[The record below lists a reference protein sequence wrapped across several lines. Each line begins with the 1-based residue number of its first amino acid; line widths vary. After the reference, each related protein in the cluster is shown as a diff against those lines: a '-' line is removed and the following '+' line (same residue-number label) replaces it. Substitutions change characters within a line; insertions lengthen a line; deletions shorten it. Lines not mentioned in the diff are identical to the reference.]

1 MFFDL
6 MILIGLDMIESNSK
20 EKEANLERR
29 HQEMMRHNA
38 LLAKE
43 AAEAMVLAAKEA
55 AKTPEEKAAEKAE
68 LEYEKNRLDGWKP
81 IHERIV
87 SQRGISISEKDF
99 FQTMWSAME
108 EYNKLYPKH
117 KVA

>member
-1 MFFDL
+1 MLFDL
-6 MILIGLDMIESNSK
+6 MILIGLDMIESNNK

-55 AKTPEEKAAEKAE
+55 AKTPEQKAAEKAE
-68 LEYEKNRLDGWKP
+68 LEYEKNRQDGWKP

-99 FQTMWSAME
+99 GQTIWSAME

>member
-6 MILIGLDMIESNSK
+6 MILIGLDMIESNNK

-43 AAEAMVLAAKEA
+43 VLAAKEA
-55 AKTPEEKAAEKAE
+55 AKTPEQKAAEKAE
-68 LEYEKNRLDGWKP
+68 LEYEKNRQDGWKP

-99 FQTMWSAME
+99 SQTLWSAAE
-108 EYNKLYPKH
+108 EYNKLYPEH